1 MLPSFPSEAEARHE
15 EGFLNSADHLRLF
28 WQRYTPPSPRAT
40 VAVLH
45 GGGDHSGRYPAL
57 TSALVRARFQVAL
70 VDLRGHGQSDGRRW
84 HVDTFQDNLADLDA
98 FVAKLSQDGVAGD
111 QLFLVA
117 HSHGALVGA
126 LWGMSRG
133 RHLSGFVFSSPYFRL
148 ALRPPAL
155 KVLMSRLIGRV
166 VPWLP
171 VDAGLD
177 VRTLTSDEEL
187 QRWTERDPLYG
198 RKTTPRWFDESLRA
212 QVEVLRRAGEFAM
225 PLLVLAGGDDHIAD
239 VVAARAFVDA
249 AGSSD
254 KAIHV
259 YEGFRHELFNEVRRS
274 EPIGEA
280 VAWLSARCS
289 PAAGKPAPE

>member
-1 MLPSFPSEAEARHE
+1 MLPTYPSEAEARHE

-28 WQRYTPPSPRAT
+28 WQRYTPAKARAT

-57 TSALVRARFQVAL
+57 TAALVRAGFQAAL

-84 HVDTFQDNLADLDA
+84 HVDAFQDNLSDLDA

-111 QLFLVA
+111 QLFVVA
-117 HSHGALVGA
+117 HSHGGLVAA
-126 LWGMSRG
+126 LWGMTRG
-133 RHLSGFVFSSPYFRL
+133 RHVSGFVLSSPYFRL

-155 KVLMSRLIGRV
+155 KVLGARLVGRF

-177 VRTLTSDEEL
+177 IRSLTSDEEL

-212 QVEVLRRAGEFAM
+212 QIDALRRAGEFQA
-225 PLLVLAGGDDHIAD
+225 PLLVLAGGADRIAD
-239 VVAARAFVDA
+239 VAAARAFVDA
-249 AGSSD
+249 AGSKD
-254 KAIHV
+254 KRIVV
-259 YEGFRHELFNEVRRS
+259 YDGFRHELFNEVRRE

-280 VAWLSARCS
+280 IAWLSGH
-289 PAAGKPAPE
+289 AGR